1 MRNNTFQVNPDAI
14 LHSGIVREW
23 IEPKCVGN
31 RNKGTCM
38 GTEQS
43 LNALIEA
50 ETANLVFLIH
60 MHCSNK
66 VEYAIHDSNQD
77 QIPN

>member
-1 MRNNTFQVNPDAI
+1 
-14 LHSGIVREW
+14 
-23 IEPKCVGN
+23 
-31 RNKGTCM
+31 M

-66 VEYAIHDSNQD
+66 VEYAIHDSNHD
-77 QIPN
+77 QILTEANIQISQRRIH

>member
-1 MRNNTFQVNPDAI
+1 MLEI
-14 LHSGIVREW
+14 
-23 IEPKCVGN
+23 
-31 RNKGTCM
+31 NKGTCV

-77 QIPN
+77 QIPNCSKH